1 MQNCDAGMG
10 SIALQGSI
18 TDVRPYGYLNARY
31 SGHGIA
37 PADMLTVSDGGVYA
51 IIFFLLETRCYIC
64 SLHFSCTSNTY
75 VVAVH

>member
-10 SIALQGSI
+10 SIALQGSM

-51 IIFFLLETRCYIC
+51 IIFF
-64 SLHFSCTSNTY
+64 FWKPVVTY
-75 VVAVH
+75 VAFIFHAHQIRA